1 MALQQRSDKADTVL
15 LEYGQGSKIKLP
27 ALHIAAKKD
36 DVSAAK
42 LLLKSESPDKESMVC
57 VSRRANGGDKSYS
70 LNIICVALLFLIGL
84 NMYTDSIPRIL

>member
-1 MALQQRSDKADTVL
+1 MAVALQQKSEKAVTVL

-42 LLLKSESPDKESMVC
+42 LLLKSESADKESMVGYEC
-57 VSRRANGGDKSYS
+57 
-70 LNIICVALLFLIGL
+70 
-84 NMYTDSIPRIL
+84 

>member
-1 MALQQRSDKADTVL
+1 MALQQRSDKAVTVL

-42 LLLKSESPDKESMVC
+42 LLLKGESPDKESMVC
-57 VSRRANGGDKSYS
+57 SVYVERNYLLQLFIVVSTY
-70 LNIICVALLFLIGL
+70 L
-84 NMYTDSIPRIL
+84 